1 MIAIGRPVDS
11 QTALIAVD
19 LGGQERW
26 VPHSANATTLALQK
40 ADRLAPDPAYPNS
53 AALAGVSGRSSSNPS
68 VTSSRKPCR
77 NRVTR
82 RAQRGQR
89 RVRAGIPGHRPAG
102 PLEQL
107 GKHPTA
113 QPSRPWVIA
122 LTVGTDHPPG
132 DLGRDLLVVVIG
144 E

>member
-1 MIAIGRPVDS
+1 
-11 QTALIAVD
+11 
-19 LGGQERW
+19 

-68 VTSSRKPCR
+68 MTSSRKPRR
-77 NRVTR
+77 NRATR

-89 RVRAGIPGHRPAG
+89 RVRASIPGHRPAG

-113 QPSRPWVIA
+113 QPFRPWVIA
-122 LTVGTDHPPG
+122 LTVGTDHPAFQQPNRSS
-132 DLGRDLLVVVIG
+132 DPVTLAATSS
-144 E
+144 

>member
-1 MIAIGRPVDS
+1 M
-11 QTALIAVD
+11 
-19 LGGQERW
+19 
-26 VPHSANATTLALQK
+26 PHSANATTLALQK

-68 VTSSRKPCR
+68 MTSSRKAPQEPSHAPCPAR
-77 NRVTR
+77 S
-82 RAQRGQR
+82 AP
-89 RVRAGIPGHRPAG
+89 RAGRHPIPGHRPAG